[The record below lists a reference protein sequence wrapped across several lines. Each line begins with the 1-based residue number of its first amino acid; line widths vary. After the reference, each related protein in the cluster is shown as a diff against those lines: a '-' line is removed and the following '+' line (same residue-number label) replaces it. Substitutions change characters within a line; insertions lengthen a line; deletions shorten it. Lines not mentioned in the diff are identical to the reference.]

1 MNELTRRAT
10 SVAAIFIVVL
20 AGVFVL
26 MYWWGRGQ
34 VDNAAR
40 ESLKNDLRNLA
51 AAESDYFGQHR
62 RYTTALSQ
70 LPGFQAAN
78 AVSVELADSSS
89 WEASARHTRT
99 LQACTFGKGD
109 PAVKCD

>member
-51 AAESDYFGQHR
+51 AAESVYFGQIAQFILQRLAGRVIH
-62 RYTTALSQ
+62 LS
-70 LPGFQAAN
+70 
-78 AVSVELADSSS
+78 
-89 WEASARHTRT
+89 ASR
-99 LQACTFGKGD
+99 
-109 PAVKCD
+109 

>member
-20 AGVFVL
+20 AAVFVL

-40 ESLKNDLRNLA
+40 ESLKNDLRSLA
-51 AAESDYFGQHR
+51 AAESVYFDQHR
-62 RYTTALSQ
+62 RYTTMLRE

-78 AVSVELADSSS
+78 TVSVEVADSTT
-89 WEASARHTRT
+89 WEASARHAPTS
-99 LQACTFGKGD
+99 QACTFGKGD

>member
-51 AAESDYFGQHR
+51 AAESVFFAQHR
-62 RYTTALSQ
+62 RYTTVLSE
-70 LPGFQAAN
+70 LPGLQPAN
-78 AVSVELADSSS
+78 AVSVELADSST
-89 WEASARHTRT
+89 WEASAVHTRT
-99 LQACTFGKGD
+99 SQACTFGKDD

>member
-26 MYWWGRGQ
+26 MYWWGRGR

-51 AAESDYFGQHR
+51 AAESVYFGQHR

-78 AVSVELADSSS
+78 AVSVELADSTS

-99 LQACTFGKGD
+99 AQACTFGTGD